1 MPRGVEARKGARRS
15 RLQEQA
21 RSERTRSRG
30 SGPTVHRETSA
41 QAGISRAKDLEGDKK
56 AHGRVGHRTTA
67 TAHGGTDS
75 SAEQSLEGELTAGN
89 AQKGGCG
96 NANPGGAN
104 SAVCK
109 RQEGKGRG
117 DTVRLWTSGI
127 LRGVG
132 SGAGKGCA
140 AWQQDG
146 QTRNAANPTIG
157 SGMQQARDSQ
167 ALARVRVLRNDWRRK
182 PAKWCET
189 TRSERDFWH
198 GKPEAEGGME
208 TSGREWTPESMSMEG
223 R

>member
-1 MPRGVEARKGARRS
+1 MPHGVECRTGARRS

-30 SGPTVHRETSA
+30 SGPAVHRETSA
-41 QAGISRAKDLEGDKK
+41 QAGLSRAKDLEGDTK
-56 AHGRVGHRTTA
+56 AHGRVGHRPSETA
-67 TAHGGTDS
+67 YGGTDS
-75 SAEQSLEGELTAGN
+75 SAEQSLEGELAAGS
-89 AQKGGCG
+89 AQKGRRG

-104 SAVCK
+104 SATSE
-109 RQEGKGRG
+109 RQEGRGRG

-132 SGAGKGCA
+132 SVAGKGCV
-140 AWQQDG
+140 AWQQG
-146 QTRNAANPTIG
+146 RQTRNAMNPTIG

-167 ALARVRVLRNDWRRK
+167 TPARVYVLRNDWRRK
-182 PAKWCET
+182 PAEWCET

-198 GKPEAEGGME
+198 GMPEAEGAME
-208 TSGREWTPESMSMEG
+208 TSHREWTPESMSMKG